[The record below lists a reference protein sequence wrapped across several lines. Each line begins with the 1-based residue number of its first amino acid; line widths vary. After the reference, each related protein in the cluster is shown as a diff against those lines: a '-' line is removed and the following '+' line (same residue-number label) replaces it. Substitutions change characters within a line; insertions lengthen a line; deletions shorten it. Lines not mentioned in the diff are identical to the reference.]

1 MKKSGILQ
9 ALAALSQES
18 RLDAFRLLV
27 RAGPQGVAAGEIAAE
42 LGLLPNALTFHLD
55 RLREAG
61 LVTVRRDGRSMIYA
75 AQLRQGF
82 FADFVRLS
90 FGDEFRDGQR
100 GRKRQSV
107 NQTCPFDAGQCFDA
121 RQQLLIKRTPLVF
134 LGKQRDGQWK

>member
-75 AQLRQGF
+75 AQFEAMNGLIAYLTENCCGG
-82 FADFVRLS
+82 AEVCAPDVACKPA
-90 FGDEFRDGQR
+90 
-100 GRKRQSV
+100 RKRAKI
-107 NQTCPFDAGQCFDA
+107 PA
-121 RQQLLIKRTPLVF
+121 
-134 LGKQRDGQWK
+134 